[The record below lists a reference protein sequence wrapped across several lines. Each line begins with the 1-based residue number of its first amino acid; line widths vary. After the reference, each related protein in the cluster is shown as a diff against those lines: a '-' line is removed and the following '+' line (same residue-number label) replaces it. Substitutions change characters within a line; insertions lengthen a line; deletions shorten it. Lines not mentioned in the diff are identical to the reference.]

1 MLGPCAYLQVDNSSR
16 LTSNLM
22 YEIADKIVSFLPPE
36 SIEPQAREQLNNIS
50 EMPFVFHH
58 VAVMP
63 DCHLGKGATVGSVI
77 ATKGAIIPAAVGVD
91 VGCGMV
97 AVRTRFFAKDL
108 PDNLDKLRA
117 GIERR
122 IPLGAGA
129 GNKKLTDTAIER
141 VRELKS
147 IAMQDYEKV
156 DKHWITALG
165 SLGSGNHFIEICL
178 DENDQ
183 VWVALHSGS
192 RGIGN
197 RLATKHIKIAQKLMD
212 EESIQLKD
220 RDLAYLTEAT
230 PEFDAYLTDLL
241 WAPDFAR
248 LNREEMMDRVMKELS
263 FAFYD
268 EDGHQSEIEI
278 ERINCHHNFTQQ
290 ERHFGNTVWITR
302 KGAIQMKR
310 GQRGIIPG
318 SMGTQSYIVSGL
330 ENPLSFNSAPH
341 GAGRRFS
348 RSEAKRRFTM
358 NDLEAAMG
366 DISFRHSKSLID
378 EIPMAY
384 KDIDEVMENSKELVR
399 IDHTLKQV
407 INVKGD

>member
-1 MLGPCAYLQVDNSSR
+1 MYN
-16 LTSNLM
+16 LTEN
-22 YEIADKIVSFLPPE
+22 IVTFLPPE
-36 SIEPQAREQLNNIS
+36 SIEPQAKQQLINIS
-50 EMPFVFHH
+50 QMPFVFHH
-58 VAVMP
+58 LAVMP
-63 DCHLGKGATVGSVI
+63 DCHLGKGATIGSVI
-77 ATKGAIIPAAVGVD
+77 ATNGAIIPAAVGVD

-97 AVRTRFFAKDL
+97 AVKTKFFANDL
-108 PDNLDKLRA
+108 PDNLDKLRS

-129 GNKKLTDTAIER
+129 GNKKLTDTATDR
-141 VRELKS
+141 VTELKA
-147 IAMQDYEKV
+147 IATQDYEKV
-156 DKHWITALG
+156 DKRWTTALG

-183 VWVALHSGS
+183 VWVTLHSGS

-212 EESIQLKD
+212 QESISLKD

-230 PEFDAYLTDLL
+230 PEFDAYIRDLL
-241 WAPDFAR
+241 WAQDFAR
-248 LNREEMMDRVMKELS
+248 LNRDEIMDRIMTELS
-263 FAFYD
+263 YTLYGA
-268 EDGHQSEIEI
+268 DGHQSEIEI

-290 ERHFGNTVWITR
+290 EQHFDKTVWITR
-302 KGAIQMKR
+302 KGAIQMKKA
-310 GQRGIIPG
+310 QKGIIPG

-384 KDIDEVMENSKELVR
+384 KDIDEVIENSKELVR
-399 IDHTLKQV
+399 VDHTLKQIV
-407 INVKGD
+407 NIKGD